1 MTSLVAVLVVVGSAL
16 AVVGWVAWRLSR
28 ASRPAAPDAEWWDHF
43 GVEKYEP
50 LAHLLDESEFEFL
63 RSRCGA
69 DRALLRRFRS
79 NRARICKDFLL
90 EMRTDFERL
99 QAVGQALVVANRCAP
114 GFADELFRQRVRF
127 TRAWW
132 RVRGQLWLW
141 RLGISRVDAAGLLE
155 PMRRSAAAVQ
165 AAFAP
170 AA

>member
-16 AVVGWVAWRLSR
+16 AVVGWVAWRLYR

-43 GVEKYEP
+43 GVEKYKP

-99 QAVGQALVVANRCAP
+99 QAVG
-114 GFADELFRQRVRF
+114 
-127 TRAWW
+127 
-132 RVRGQLWLW
+132 
-141 RLGISRVDAAGLLE
+141 
-155 PMRRSAAAVQ
+155 
-165 AAFAP
+165 
-170 AA
+170 